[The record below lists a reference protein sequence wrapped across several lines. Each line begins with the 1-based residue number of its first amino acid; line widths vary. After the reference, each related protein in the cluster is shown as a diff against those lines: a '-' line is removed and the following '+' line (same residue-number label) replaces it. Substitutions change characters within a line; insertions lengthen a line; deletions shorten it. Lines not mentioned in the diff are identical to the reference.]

1 MAKKEQ
7 EVQKNYSEYGYR
19 GDEDLTIKG
28 YVFRDLVQNIEKLLR
43 KEIVEYY
50 PEPTKLVNRE
60 YQEATKKQIKDG
72 EAFKVLDL
80 EGLLQNNEPE
90 VFYTPLGKSLAR
102 LKFTLEAMH
111 AENTDAGKATH
122 ISVLRKELEES
133 QKPKLT
139 KVENENESPKK

>member
-1 MAKKEQ
+1 METKEQ
-7 EVQKNYSEYGYR
+7 QKNYNEYGYR
-19 GDEDLTIKG
+19 GNEDLTIKG
-28 YVFRDLVQNIEKLLR
+28 YVFRDLVQSVEKLLA

-50 PEPTKLVNRE
+50 PEPVKMVNKQ

-72 EAFKVLDL
+72 EAFRVLDL
-80 EGLLQNNEPE
+80 EGLLQNNEPN

-111 AENTDAGKATH
+111 AENVDTEKATH
-122 ISVLRKELEES
+122 ISILKAEYEDS

-139 KVENENESPKK
+139 KVEDEPIKVE

>member
-1 MAKKEQ
+1 MAEK
-7 EVQKNYSEYGYR
+7 QKNYNEYGYR
-19 GDEDLTIKG
+19 GDEDLSIKG
-28 YVFRDLVQNIEKLLR
+28 YVFRDLVQTVEKLLR
-43 KEIVEYY
+43 KEIVEYF
-50 PEPTKLVNRE
+50 PEPIKLVNKE

-111 AENTDAGKATH
+111 AENVDNEKATH
-122 ISVLRKELEES
+122 ISVLKKEYEES
-133 QKPKLT
+133 KKPKLT
-139 KVENENESPKK
+139 KVEKE